1 MHDNSNGAVTNTTIV
16 IAILQCY
23 KGILFD
29 LYTHVVQRK
38 VIQKTQVIKISASHI
53 AQHRQTS
60 PNIFMSRSMQ
70 EHFSYIFTNCK
81 VVKT

>member
-29 LYTHVVQRK
+29 LCTHVAQRK
-38 VIQKTQVIKISASHI
+38 VVQKTQVIKIFCFSHCSTQADI
-53 AQHRQTS
+53 
-60 PNIFMSRSMQ
+60 PKNIP
-70 EHFSYIFTNCK
+70 
-81 VVKT
+81 V